1 MINEWDKGKL
11 FLMVECQIRNIEG
24 MMALKKVDTDNQYSK
39 FGEELCSYKSWKYLF
54 TNSLIAKGKC

>member
-11 FLMVECQIRNIEG
+11 FLMVECQIRNIER

-39 FGEELCSYKSWKYLF
+39 FGEELCSYKS
-54 TNSLIAKGKC
+54 